1 MDDQPRLMHAH
12 AAVGMSGHPGLS
24 QHIPDNTGATDGDGR
39 KQDIGDI
46 LQQIMTI
53 TDQSLDEAQAR
64 KHALNCHR
72 MKPALFNV
80 LCDVKEKTAVRP
92 WVVLI
97 SVYSVSVSAAVMV
110 GDDVF
115 IELEARAERGGSAA
129 FRNINKKHMCSGQT

>member
-80 LCDVKEKTAVRP
+80 LCDVKEKT
-92 WVVLI
+92 
-97 SVYSVSVSAAVMV
+97 
-110 GDDVF
+110 G
-115 IELEARAERGGSAA
+115 
-129 FRNINKKHMCSGQT
+129 NTQINTSLLVE